1 MTWVGFVG
9 GVTVGGGVILVMAV
23 FVRATGFG
31 WVPARRG
38 GGIWNGRGNWLDV
51 FHGFGFL
58 LAVALLLLVA
68 KAEVVGGGIL
78 DTRFNVT
85 VPFVPVFFADDD
97 V

>member
-1 MTWVGFVG
+1 
-9 GVTVGGGVILVMAV
+9 MAV
-23 FVRATGFG
+23 FVPAAVGLGATGFG
-31 WVPARRG
+31 WVPGRRG

-78 DTRFNVT
+78 DTRFSVT

-97 V
+97 DV